1 MVAYIGRLAGGVGD
15 VYIMVE
21 DAHGESDL
29 CQFAVAHDDIGL
41 EAAVLRR
48 THTGEV
54 DAVFRL
60 PIMFLEIAQVIS
72 HHGDVCPPFFL
83 QTDEH
88 SHADGMD
95 ACLPHTVE
103 TVDTPFKLGLHAA
116 GVVDVVIRFVIGFL
130 KTNHTVHAVL
140 FQLCI
145 LFRF

>member
-1 MVAYIGRLAGGVGD
+1 MMTLGWKPPFSEGR
-15 VYIMVE
+15 I
-21 DAHGESDL
+21 
-29 CQFAVAHDDIGL
+29 
-41 EAAVLRR
+41 R
-48 THTGEV
+48 GEV

-60 PIMFLEIAQVIS
+60 PIMLLEIAQVIS

-88 SHADGMD
+88 SHADGVD
-95 ACLPHTVE
+95 ARLPHTVE
-103 TVDTPFKLGLHAA
+103 TVDTPFKFGLHAA

-145 LFRF
+145 LFRL

>member
-1 MVAYIGRLAGGVGD
+1 MVKD
-15 VYIMVE
+15 T
-21 DAHGESDL
+21 HGKSDL

-41 EAAVLRR
+41 EAAILRR

-83 QTDEH
+83 QTDEY
-88 SHADGMD
+88 SHADGVD
-95 ACLPHTVE
+95 ARLPHTVE
-103 TVDTPFKLGLHAA
+103 TVDTPFKFGLHAA
-116 GVVDVVIRFVIGFL
+116 GMVDVVIRFVIGFL
-130 KTNHTVHAVL
+130 KANHTVHAVP
-140 FQLCI
+140 FQHCI